1 MNVKKIENIAEF
13 EKAVS
18 EVQYGRMPF
27 FGEQYQ
33 ELYRGQSKES
43 YELKSGIAR
52 YAKTAEDIIL
62 IEKNVLNDFRELINE
77 SENTKKFIQLSTH
90 NVDFQNDWRLLEQ
103 IQHYRLPTRLLD
115 WSLDPN
121 IALFFAVE
129 RNLED
134 NGQFWIFKSP
144 LNWSND
150 EHFIQNPYSEDLNI
164 ISNSSF
170 YIDEDYKDKI
180 AEQRRG
186 IQSGKFIIQDYNK
199 SMSALETQN
208 DTKDRF
214 IKYIIPAN
222 SKKLFLDYLA
232 KMNITEETL
241 YVKFDNEIENL
252 VSKIKSKYYFK

>member
-1 MNVKKIENIAEF
+1 MNEKKIENIADF

-27 FGEQYQ
+27 IGEQYQ
-33 ELYRGQSKES
+33 ELYRGQSKDS

-52 YAKTAEDIIL
+52 YAKTAEEIRQ
-62 IEKNVLNDFRELINE
+62 IEKNVINDFRDLINE
-77 SENTKKFIQLSTH
+77 TENTKKFIQLSTH
-90 NVDFQNDWRLLEQ
+90 DEDFQNDWRLLEQ

-115 WSLDPN
+115 WSLDPK
-121 IALFFAVE
+121 IGLFFAVE

-150 EHFIQNPYSEDLNI
+150 DHFIYNPYSEDLNI

-170 YIDEDYKDKI
+170 YIDDNYKDKI

-186 IQSGKFIIQDYNK
+186 IQSGKFTIQDYNK
-199 SMSALETQN
+199 SMLALENQD

-222 SKKLFLDYLA
+222 SKKIFLDYLA

-241 YVKFDNEIENL
+241 YVKYDDEIENL
-252 VSKIKSKYYFK
+252 VAKIKNKYNFR